1 MKHRCLLFKSK
12 TVIGPCTAEELKMLF
27 LPCQA
32 GVFQCVLNIASWP
45 FSADPD
51 TVIQAEALGS
61 RVVVNAVA
69 ENPDI
74 EVKTRIYRLNI

>member
-1 MKHRCLLFKSK
+1 MDPLKHRCLLFKSK
-12 TVIGPCTAEELKMLF
+12 TVIGPCATEELKMLF

-51 TVIQAEALGS
+51 IIVQAEALGS
-61 RVVVNAVA
+61 RVVVNAIA

-74 EVKTRIYRLNI
+74 EVKIRIY